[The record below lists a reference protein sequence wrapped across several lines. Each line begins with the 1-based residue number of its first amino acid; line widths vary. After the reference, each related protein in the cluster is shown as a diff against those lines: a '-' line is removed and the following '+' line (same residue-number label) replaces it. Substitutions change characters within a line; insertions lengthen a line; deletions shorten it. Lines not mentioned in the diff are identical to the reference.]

1 MHAFEE
7 GLEFLPVNNTKK
19 VEKGGL
25 RPWVVPMIVL
35 GILLVS
41 LVAGFLV
48 WHFQC
53 EYSWEEEEGAL
64 GRAMC

>member
-1 MHAFEE
+1 MSSSVQSMHAFEE

-25 RPWVVPMIVL
+25 RPWVVPVAVVL
-35 GILLVS
+35 VILLVS

-53 EYSWEEEEGAL
+53 E
-64 GRAMC
+64 

>member
-1 MHAFEE
+1 MSSSVQSMHAFEE

-25 RPWVVPMIVL
+25 RPWVVPVAVVL
-35 GILLVS
+35 VILLVS
-41 LVAGFLV
+41 LVVGFLV

-53 EYSWEEEEGAL
+53 E
-64 GRAMC
+64 

>member
-1 MHAFEE
+1 MNGFEE

-25 RPWVVPMIVL
+25 RPWVVLAIVL
-35 GILLVS
+35 AIFLLS
-41 LVAGFLV
+41 LTAGLLV

-53 EYSWEEEEGAL
+53 E
-64 GRAMC
+64 